1 VTKDG
6 VRRYLNKT
14 VTVRLAPDDE
24 LGAVTITGLLTRDV
38 LSRQFTIVGRRD
50 ARPDE
55 TRNFTFWPAD
65 VASIDERR

>member
-1 VTKDG
+1 M
-6 VRRYLNKT
+6 
-14 VTVRLAPDDE
+14 
-24 LGAVTITGLLTRDV
+24 TITGLLTRDV